1 VIPGTSSKLDA
12 QLSFV
17 SGDTWL
23 GIPSITVTPAPVD
36 PCALAEMQFR
46 INATSNTPAASLSS
60 ADGSIV
66 ITDAANWEF
75 YIPEQN
81 LTLKPGNY
89 VWSLRTTDD
98 QSVVQTYMQGSI
110 VVLDPITRNARSA

>member
-1 VIPGTSSKLDA
+1 
-12 QLSFV
+12 
-17 SGDTWL
+17 
-23 GIPSITVTPAPVD
+23 
-36 PCALAEMQFR
+36 MQFR

-98 QSVVQTYMQGSI
+98 QGVVQTYMQGSI